1 MGLKV
6 GDLGNWRQR
15 YLGWATRHYARLPP
29 EAAAEAR
36 KLDELLLQRRGLMW
50 GSVLGLAVGIA
61 GSVLG
66 LVGAG
71 FPWPLALLV
80 SVLLAWG
87 MLVAGLSA
95 WLQPERVLGGWGWRV
110 VTRLTAV
117 AFAGAM
123 GGFLVGRI
131 KRTGWPAP
139 DAWPGLL
146 VDAARWALPV
156 LAVAMLALLVLM
168 LAVAWARRQVMQ
180 RELHEL
186 RLVSERDAA
195 ARQAAEAQLKLLQGQ
210 IQPHFIF
217 NTLSAV
223 QHWVDSGD
231 PRGAALLR
239 DLTSF
244 LRGSTELLGRE
255 RVPLAEEVAMV
266 GHYLAIMQ
274 GRLGE
279 RLRSRIDI
287 APELAA
293 LPLPP
298 GLLLTLVENAVE
310 HAIAPALQGGQIVVT
325 AWRHGASWTLSV
337 CDSEAGSDPHEPPP
351 SEPGAVVAAAAPWQD
366 GVGLT
371 NTRQRLAHAFGRR
384 AALALETRPG
394 GSVASITVNDP
405 A

>member
-1 MGLKV
+1 MGSNAKR
-6 GDLGNWRQR
+6 GHWQQR
-15 YLGWATRHYARLPP
+15 YFEWAARFYDRLPA

-50 GSVLGLAVGIA
+50 GALGGTAAGVA

-66 LVGAG
+66 LVGTG
-71 FPWPLALLV
+71 FPWALALLV

-87 MLVAGLSA
+87 VLVAGLSA

-123 GGFLVGRI
+123 LGFLVGRI
-131 KRTGWPAP
+131 QRKGWPAP
-139 DAWPGLL
+139 EAWPGLL
-146 VDAARWALPV
+146 LAAARWALPV

-186 RLVSERDAA
+186 RLVNERDAA

-239 DLTSF
+239 DLTAF

-310 HAIAPALQGGQIVVT
+310 HGIAPALQGGQIMVT
-325 AWRHGASWTLSV
+325 ARRDGASWTLAV
-337 CDSEAGSDPHEPPP
+337 CDSEGGSTLADPLQ
-351 SEPGAVVAAAAPWQD
+351 AVPDTARTAPAPWQD

-371 NTRQRLAHAFGRR
+371 NTRQRLAHAFGER

-394 GSVASITVNDP
+394 GSVASITVTDP

>member
-1 MGLKV
+1 
-6 GDLGNWRQR
+6 
-15 YLGWATRHYARLPP
+15 
-29 EAAAEAR
+29 
-36 KLDELLLQRRGLMW
+36 
-50 GSVLGLAVGIA
+50 
-61 GSVLG
+61 
-66 LVGAG
+66 VGAG

-123 GGFLVGRI
+123 LGFLVGRL
-131 KRTGWPAP
+131 KRKGWP
-139 DAWPGLL
+139 DSQAWPGLL
-146 VDAARWALPV
+146 LDAARWALPV

-186 RLVSERDAA
+186 RLVNERDAA

-223 QHWVDSGD
+223 QHWVESGD

-255 RVPLAEEVAMV
+255 RVPLAEEAAMV

-274 GRLGE
+274 GRLGD
-279 RLRSRIDI
+279 RLRYGIDI
-287 APELAA
+287 DPGLAGQ
-293 LPLPP
+293 LLPP

-310 HAIAPALQGGQIVVT
+310 HGIAPALQGGEIVVT
-325 AWRHGASWTLSV
+325 ATRQASSWTLSV
-337 CDSEAGSDPHEPPP
+337 RDTE
-351 SEPGAVVAAAAPWQD
+351 GAEVDRGVWPASAMPDLAAPWQD

-371 NTRQRLAHAFGRR
+371 NTRQRLAHAFGDR
-384 AALALETRPG
+384 AALVLETGPG
-394 GSVASITVNDP
+394 GSTASFVVVD
-405 A
+405 AH